1 MLKKTAIISLVLFII
16 FSIVF
21 VALIPLATADMIKM
35 AGDYHAQYSVEY
47 DLLTQPTEGI
57 KSVKLTGDWIS
68 DLEVTSSAD
77 ENIHV
82 ITDGYRIRTITKLTP
97 TIDENGVLL
106 VDIKM
111 DRSAATGMDFANFFR
126 AIFGEMNNRSH
137 NYIRL
142 ELPRGIEFISGSHN
156 NHNYGNLDI
165 DDDVLVNGDSAICP
179 ICGDAFCD
187 DPDCAE
193 ELSENFIEY
202 REGERYEDR
211 LERLEERFER
221 ERERIE
227 ERAEY
232 ERDRL
237 EEKFEAELEL
247 AEDLLDSSADHRG
260 FVFERF
266 GENFSTNICTEPLV
280 IK

>member
-142 ELPRGIEFISGSHN
+142 ELPRGIEFVSGSHN

-165 DDDVLVNGDSAICP
+165 DDDVLVS
-179 ICGDAFCD
+179 D
-187 DPDCAE
+187 DDFENESE
-193 ELSENFIEY
+193 EQFIEH
-202 REGERYEDR
+202 RDGERYEDR
-211 LERLEERFER
+211 LERLEERVER

-227 ERAEY
+227 ERAER
-232 ERDRL
+232 ERERL
-237 EEKFEAELEL
+237 EERFEAELEL
-247 AEDLLDSSADHRG
+247 AEDLLDSSADSRG
-260 FVFERF
+260 FVLERL
-266 GENFSTNICTEPLV
+266 GAKTENEPSAPKLV

>member
-35 AGDYHAQYSVEY
+35 AGDYHSQYSVEY

-68 DLEVTSSAD
+68 DLEVVSSAD

-106 VDIKM
+106 VDIRM
-111 DRSAATGMDFANFFR
+111 DRSAATGMNLANVFR

-142 ELPRGIEFISGSHN
+142 ELPRGIEFVSGSAN
-156 NHNYGNLDI
+156 DHNYGDLDI
-165 DDDVLVNGDSAICP
+165 EDDVMVSENPEICP
-179 ICGDAFCD
+179 VCGDAFCD

-193 ELSENFIEY
+193 ELSEEFFEH
-202 REGERYEDR
+202 RDGERYEDR
-211 LERLEERFER
+211 LERLEERVER

-227 ERAEY
+227 ERAER
-232 ERDRL
+232 ERERL
-237 EEKFEAELEL
+237 EERFEAELEL

-266 GENFSTNICTEPLV
+266 GANRDDCLSSAVLV